1 MFVVYKVLIIVK
13 YNRRNYPL
21 QQCCRKFRKLT
32 FLPDESGYTS
42 GMLMMT
48 SVALEER
55 QGCVGYKL
63 DQGLSLSVILDV
75 LDKIENASRL
85 DQAVDLFYSKFHLR
99 R

>member
-1 MFVVYKVLIIVK
+1 
-13 YNRRNYPL
+13 
-21 QQCCRKFRKLT
+21 
-32 FLPDESGYTS
+32 
-42 GMLMMT
+42 MMT

>member
-1 MFVVYKVLIIVK
+1 MFVVKQSFDNVIVK
-13 YNRRNYPL
+13 YNRWNYPL
-21 QQCCRKFRKLT
+21 QQCCRKLRKLT

-63 DQGLSLSVILDV
+63 DQGLSLSVILD
-75 LDKIENASRL
+75 KCTI
-85 DQAVDLFYSKFHLR
+85 K
-99 R
+99 